1 MTDKTGSTTNPPEA
15 TKKLV
20 TVAVIA
26 IGLILVWLAYTIFV
40 NRPWTRDG
48 RVRADIV
55 DVATEVSGK
64 IIAVH
69 VQDEQL
75 VQIGDPLFEV
85 DPASYK
91 IAVEHARVGL
101 DEARQQVASLT
112 AAVDAA
118 RAEVEVARSNT
129 NTAKAQV
136 DASKANLKLAEAEA
150 QRYQRLSKSGA
161 GSTETA
167 QKSAAQLLEAR
178 ADLIIS
184 EARVG
189 QAESS
194 LASAEAG
201 LEQAVATLGAA
212 GDDNVRV
219 RAAKVALAD
228 AELNLERTR
237 VLAPRTGWVTNLFLQ
252 PGDYAHPGAAMMT
265 LVDKDSLRIAGFFK
279 ETQIYHIRPGDRA
292 IITLMGYDEEL
303 DGVVENIG
311 SAIDP
316 PQLASVE
323 GSSAMVPS
331 VAPSYDWIRLAQRV
345 PVRIRLTSV
354 PEDVKLV
361 SGATASV
368 AIRPAQ

>member
-1 MTDKTGSTTNPPEA
+1 MTDKTGPVDAPPEA
-15 TKKLV
+15 TRKLV

-26 IGLILVWLAYTIFV
+26 IGLILVWIAYSIFV

-48 RVRADIV
+48 QVRADIV
-55 DVATEVSGK
+55 DVGSDVAGK
-64 IIAVH
+64 VVAVH

-75 VQIGDPLFEV
+75 VQSGDLLFEV
-85 DPASYK
+85 DPASYQ
-91 IAVEHARVGL
+91 IAVEQARVGL

-118 RAEVEVARSNT
+118 RAGVEVARDNVNT
-129 NTAKAQV
+129 TKAQV
-136 DASKANLKLAEAEA
+136 DAAKANLKLAEAEA
-150 QRYQRLSKSGA
+150 ARYERLSKSGA
-161 GSTETA
+161 GSAETA

-184 EARVG
+184 EARVR

-194 LASAEAG
+194 LASAQAG
-201 LEQAVATLGAA
+201 LEQALASLGAP

-219 RAAKVALAD
+219 RAATVALAN
-228 AELNLERTR
+228 AELNLKRTR

-265 LVDKDSLRIAGFFK
+265 LVDKESLRVSGFFK
-279 ETQIYHIRPGDRA
+279 ETQIHHIKPGDRA
-292 IITLMGYDEEL
+292 IITLMGYGEEL
-303 DGVVENIG
+303 EGVVENIG
-311 SAIDP
+311 SAINP
-316 PQLASVE
+316 PQVASVD

-368 AIRPAQ
+368 AIRPAR